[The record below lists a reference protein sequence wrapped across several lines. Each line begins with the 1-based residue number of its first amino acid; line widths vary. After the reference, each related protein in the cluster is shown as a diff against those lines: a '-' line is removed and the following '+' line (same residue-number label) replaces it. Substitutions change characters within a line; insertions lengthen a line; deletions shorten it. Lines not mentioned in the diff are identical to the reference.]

1 MFSLNN
7 QRLTDIL
14 VGYDETA
21 KTLFYQGFYLH
32 TACFCRPLVAN
43 LGIFRLHCLSRFI
56 YFYLLNK

>member
-43 LGIFRLHCLSRFI
+43 FGIFRLHCLSRFI

>member
-1 MFSLNN
+1 MFSLND

-21 KTLFYQGFYLH
+21 KTLFYLGFYLYID
-32 TACFCRPLVAN
+32 CFCRPLVAD
-43 LGIFRLHCLSRFI
+43 LGIFRLHCLSRLI